1 MAVRLLSY
9 KIADLCLGKPPL
21 RPLSASATV
30 GDAVTALKASDDDCH
45 ISVWSRDPLLDA
57 PENDS
62 SGEYLC
68 VGKVCMADVICHLS
82 KAENLSS
89 PSSALQS
96 PVSVLLQSEVPGR
109 VRHVDPSLSLL
120 EAMDLILQGAQNLV
134 VPIKSNSRKKLQN
147 SLMSPTTHYRC
158 EFCWLTQE
166 DVIRFLLNSI
176 GYFSPISALSIDALG
191 VITTEFSVVGY
202 HCLVSSAIGAI
213 SSSLAEQTSVAV
225 VDHDGILVGE
235 ISPFTLACCD
245 EIVTATI
252 TTLSVGDL
260 IAYLDCGSPPKEIVR
275 FVKTRMKEM
284 DLKEMSEK
292 VNFFDIPSNY
302 YSDEE
307 FSSLAS
313 SLPRSSR
320 YSRSCSIS
328 ARMRRAEIVVCHPE
342 SSLAAVMVQ
351 AITHRVNYVWVIEED
366 YSVFGM
372 VTFSNILK
380 VLYEHLKSMA

>member
-45 ISVWSRDPLLDA
+45 VSIWSRDPLLDG

-68 VGKVCMADVICHLS
+68 VGKVCMADVICHLC

-134 VPIKSNSRKKLQN
+134 VPIKSNSRKKLQD
-147 SLMSPTTHYRC
+147 SLMSPTTHNGC

-166 DVIRFLLNSI
+166 DIIRFLLNSI

-191 VITTEFSVVGY
+191 IITTEFSVVGY
-202 HCLVSSAIGAI
+202 HCLVSSAMGAI

-225 VDHDGILVGE
+225 VDPRRNFGWRD
-235 ISPFTLACCD
+235 ISLHSR
-245 EIVTATI
+245 
-252 TTLSVGDL
+252 LL
-260 IAYLDCGSPPKEIVR
+260 PPKEIVR
-275 FVKTRMKEM
+275 VVKTRMKEM

-302 YSDEE
+302 YYSDEE

-320 YSRSCSIS
+320 YSRSCSVS
-328 ARMRRAEIVVCHPE
+328 ARMRRAELVVCHPE

>member
-45 ISVWSRDPLLDA
+45 VSIWSRDPLLDG

-68 VGKVCMADVICHLS
+68 VGKVCMADVICHLC
-82 KAENLSS
+82 KAENLSRLRRRLSS
-89 PSSALQS
+89 PPSLFFCSLKFRASSPLNFQS
-96 PVSVLLQSEVPGR
+96 LVTTAWSLLQWGPFPALSPNK
-109 VRHVDPSLSLL
+109 HPSLS
-120 EAMDLILQGAQNLV
+120 
-134 VPIKSNSRKKLQN
+134 
-147 SLMSPTTHYRC
+147 
-158 EFCWLTQE
+158 W
-166 DVIRFLLNSI
+166 
-176 GYFSPISALSIDALG
+176 
-191 VITTEFSVVGY
+191 ITTEFWF
-202 HCLVSSAIGAI
+202 
-213 SSSLAEQTSVAV
+213 
-225 VDHDGILVGE
+225 GE

-275 FVKTRMKEM
+275 VVKTRMKEM

-302 YSDEE
+302 YYSDEE

-320 YSRSCSIS
+320 YSRSCSVS
-328 ARMRRAEIVVCHPE
+328 ARMRRAELVVCHPE